1 MKKRFCIKCHKRIT
15 KGRNLWCPQCNLNN
29 LEQHKM
35 ITNQTETPIEGEFPE
50 EVPTPEV
57 SPEEETPNAPEEL

>member
-1 MKKRFCIKCHKRIT
+1 MKKFCIKCHKRIT
-15 KGRNLWCPQCNLNN
+15 KGRNFLWCPQCNLNN

-50 EVPTPEV
+50 EVPVPEV
-57 SPEEETPNAPEEL
+57 PPEEKEEV